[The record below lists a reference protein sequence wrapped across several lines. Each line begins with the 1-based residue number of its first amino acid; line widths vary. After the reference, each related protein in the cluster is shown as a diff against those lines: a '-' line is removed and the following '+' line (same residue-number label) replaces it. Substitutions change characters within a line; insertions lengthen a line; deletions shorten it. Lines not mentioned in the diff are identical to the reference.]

1 MKTFTGQV
9 VSDKMVKTIV
19 VEVARE
25 WVHPI
30 YKKKVKRTKKYS
42 VHDEQGLAKIGDR
55 VSFVESRPYSK
66 TVHFTL
72 KEVLEKATK
81 IAQAAIVQEE
91 QAKETHK
98 KA

>member
-1 MKTFTGQV
+1 MKTFTGLV
-9 VSDKMVKTIV
+9 VSDKMDKTIV

-30 YKKKVKRTKKYS
+30 YKKTVKRTKKYP
-42 VHDEQGLAKIGDR
+42 VHDEQGLAKVGDR
-55 VSFVESRPYSK
+55 VDFVETKPYSK
-66 TVHFTL
+66 TVHFAVS
-72 KEVLEKATK
+72 KVLEKASK
-81 IAQAAIVQEE
+81 ITQAAIIQEE